1 MIELNLSPS
10 KKSGGITDIGGI
22 DLSLINVKMML
33 LALAIWFVPE
43 PILVGMWDD
52 EVKSYKSQFTKLNNE
67 YKKLQRNVRK
77 MQNVQKQVDALKEQ
91 EQKLARKLD
100 TVKKIIN
107 KRQNPYL
114 ILKYV
119 ADNIPPEIWLQSI
132 KLVDKDLLIKGYA
145 KDYKNIGTFINA
157 LKNSIFFQTVDY
169 AAADDLDAEVK
180 GRRVETFQIS
190 TTVVR
195 FK

>member
-10 KKSGGITDIGGI
+10 KKSGGITDVAGI
-22 DLSLINVKMML
+22 DLSLINVKMMVIAL
-33 LALAIWFVPE
+33 LIWFVPE
-43 PILVGMWDD
+43 PVLVGMWDD
-52 EVKSYKSQFTKLNNE
+52 ETKSYRSQFTKLNTE

-91 EQKLARKLD
+91 EEKLARKLD

-119 ADNIPPEIWLQSI
+119 AENIPPEIWLQSI
-132 KLVDKDLLIKGYA
+132 KLTDRNLLIKGYA

-157 LKNSIFFQTVDY
+157 LKNSIFFQNVDY
-169 AAADDLDAEVK
+169 ESASDLKAEIK
-180 GRRVETFQIS
+180 GRRVETFQIK